1 MDCDSADTLDIFCR
15 EGSDTMLHVAKV
27 DDALRLG
34 QLWSDLLIVFL
45 AIEAAVIM
53 LLFILIRCPCSWLLS
68 YCASA

>member
-1 MDCDSADTLDIFCR
+1 MDCDSADMLDIFCR

-53 LLFILIRCPCSWLLS
+53 LFIYSHSMFLLLAFILL
-68 YCASA
+68 